1 MFPLQTA
8 SVRNIDCHSGCMIG
22 LEKDEHLL
30 IYLKQ
35 LRLSLMICRFGLMGD
50 KQLVRSFF

>member
-8 SVRNIDCHSGCMIG
+8 SVGNIYCHSGCVIG